1 MPATRT
7 RPHPVAVGAVLL
19 LVAMIAAALWNSD
32 ESGTGAR
39 NVGATASPATAPGPA
54 PGPAPGAA
62 PAPGATCAPTVTNP
76 GGRNNYRPRAPL
88 DVPLGRG
95 LVITGVVRDTL
106 CRPLPGVP
114 VQVWLQTAL
123 GSERENRTTV
133 FTGPDGRYRVHSD
146 PAVAQFGEPNVHVA
160 HDAEGPWRAVFQR
173 HVLDAEDTLAVV
185 DLVLVPT
192 S

>member
-1 MPATRT
+1 M
-7 RPHPVAVGAVLL
+7 AVGAVVL
-19 LVAMIAAALWNSD
+19 LVAMIAAALWRSD

-39 NVGATASPATAPGPA
+39 NVGAAEVVPEVVTVAPGL
-54 PGPAPGAA
+54 
-62 PAPGATCAPTVTNP
+62 TCPPTVTNP
-76 GGRNNYRPRAPL
+76 GGRNNYRENAPR
-88 DVPLGRG
+88 DVTLGRG
-95 LVITGVVRDTL
+95 LEITGVVRDTA

-133 FTGPDGRYRVHSD
+133 LTGPDGRYRVASD

-160 HDAEGPWRAVFQR
+160 HDPEESPWASVWQR
-173 HVLDAEDTLAVV
+173 HVVDPEAPVAVV
-185 DLVLVPT
+185 DLTLAPP

>member
-1 MPATRT
+1 M
-7 RPHPVAVGAVLL
+7 
-19 LVAMIAAALWNSD
+19 
-32 ESGTGAR
+32 
-39 NVGATASPATAPGPA
+39 GATTTSPT
-54 PGPAPGAA
+54 
-62 PAPGATCAPTVTNP
+62 PT
-76 GGRNNYRPRAPL
+76 L

-133 FTGPDGRYRVHSD
+133 LTGPDGRYRVDSD

-160 HDAEGPWRAVFQR
+160 HDVDDGWRTVFQR
-173 HVLDAEDTLAVV
+173 HVITSEDTLATV
-185 DLVLVPT
+185 DLTLVPD

>member
-1 MPATRT
+1 VPTTRT
-7 RPHPVAVGAVLL
+7 GPHPLAVGAVLL

-32 ESGTGAR
+32 ASGTGAR
-39 NVGATASPATAPGPA
+39 NVGSTE
-54 PGPAPGAA
+54 AA
-62 PAPGATCAPTVTNP
+62 PAPAPAPAPVAAPPGASCAPTVTNP
-76 GGRNNYRPRAPL
+76 GGRNNYNDDAPL

-95 LVITGVVRDTL
+95 LVITGIVRDTA

-133 FTGPDGRYRVHSD
+133 LTGPDGRYRVDTD

-160 HDAEGPWRAVFQR
+160 HDVSGPWRAVFQR
-173 HVLDAEDTLAVV
+173 HVVDSEDTLAVV
-185 DLVLVPT
+185 DLTLVP
-192 S
+192 SS

>member
-1 MPATRT
+1 MPTTRT
-7 RPHPVAVGAVLL
+7 GPHPVAVGAVLL

-32 ESGTGAR
+32 ASGTGAR
-39 NVGATASPATAPGPA
+39 NVGSTEP
-54 PGPAPGAA
+54 A
-62 PAPGATCAPTVTNP
+62 PAPVAAPPGASCAPTVTNP
-76 GGRNNYRPRAPL
+76 GGRNNYNDDAPL

-95 LVITGVVRDTL
+95 LVITGLVRDTA

-133 FTGPDGRYRVHSD
+133 LTGPDGRYRVSTD
-146 PAVAQFGEPNVHVA
+146 PAIAQFGEPNVHVA
-160 HDAEGPWRAVFQR
+160 HDVRGPWQPVFQR
-173 HVLDAEDTLAVV
+173 HVVDSEDTLAVV
-185 DLVLVPT
+185 DLTLVPE

>member
-1 MPATRT
+1 MPAPRT
-7 RPHPVAVGAVLL
+7 RPHPVAVAAVLL
-19 LVAMIAAALWNSD
+19 LVAMIAAALWRSE

-39 NVGATASPATAPGPA
+39 NVGEEVSVVAPPA
-54 PGPAPGAA
+54 PDGRE
-62 PAPGATCAPTVTNP
+62 TCSPTVTNP
-76 GGRNNYRPRAPL
+76 GGRNNYRADAPL

-95 LVITGVVRDTL
+95 LVITGVVRDTV

-133 FTGPDGRYRVHSD
+133 LTGPDGRYRVDSD

-160 HDAEGPWRAVFQR
+160 HDVGGPWRSVWQR
-173 HVLDAEDTLAVV
+173 HVVDSEDTLAVV
-185 DLVLVPT
+185 DLVLVP
-192 S
+192 SS

>member
-1 MPATRT
+1 VSVPAPRT
-7 RPHPVAVGAVLL
+7 RPHPVAVTAVLL
-19 LVAMIAAALWNSD
+19 LVAMIAAALWRSE

-39 NVGATASPATAPGPA
+39 DVGGEAVPVTA
-54 PGPAPGAA
+54 AA
-62 PAPGATCAPTVTNP
+62 PAPAPVPGATCAPTVTNP
-76 GGRNNYRPRAPL
+76 GGRNNYRADAPL

-95 LVITGVVRDTL
+95 LVITGVVRDTA

-133 FTGPDGRYRVHSD
+133 LTGPDGRYRVASD

-160 HDAEGPWRAVFQR
+160 HDVEGPWRSVFLR
-173 HVLDAEDTLAVV
+173 NVVDSEDTLATV
-185 DLVLVPT
+185 DLTLVP
-192 S
+192 SS

>member
-1 MPATRT
+1 MPRT
-7 RPHPVAVGAVLL
+7 RPHPVAVVSVAL
-19 LVAMIAAALWNSD
+19 LVAVIAAALWRSD

-39 NVGATASPATAPGPA
+39 NVGATEIVVPAAVPGT
-54 PGPAPGAA
+54 
-62 PAPGATCAPTVTNP
+62 TCPPTVTNP
-76 GGRNNYRPRAPL
+76 GGRNNYREDAPL

-95 LVITGVVRDTL
+95 LEITGVVRDTA

-133 FTGPDGRYRVHSD
+133 LTGPDGRYRVDTD

-160 HDAEGPWRAVFQR
+160 HDPDRSPWASVWQR
-173 HVLDAEDTLAVV
+173 HVVDPEDPLAVV
-185 DLVLVPT
+185 DLTLAPA

>member
-7 RPHPVAVGAVLL
+7 RPHPAAVGAVLL
-19 LVAMIAAALWNSD
+19 LVAMIAAALWRSD

-39 NVGATASPATAPGPA
+39 DEGSTGGAGAAGPA
-54 PGPAPGAA
+54 AAATVGPGS
-62 PAPGATCAPTVTNP
+62 TCTPTLTNP
-76 GGRNNYRPRAPL
+76 GGRNNYRPDAPR

-95 LVITGVVRDTL
+95 LEITGVVRDTL

-114 VQVWLQTAL
+114 VQVWLQTAS

-133 FTGPDGRYRVHSD
+133 LTDADGRYRVETD
-146 PAVAQFGEPNVHVA
+146 PAVSQFGEPNVHVA
-160 HDAEGPWRAVFQR
+160 HDAEGPWRDVFQR
-173 HVLDAEDTLAVV
+173 HVVDTDDTLAVV
-185 DLVLVPT
+185 DLVLVPA

>member
-1 MPATRT
+1 VPATRT

-19 LVAMIAAALWNSD
+19 VVAMIAAALWRSE

-39 NVGATASPATAPGPA
+39 DVGGEAVPV
-54 PGPAPGAA
+54 AA
-62 PAPGATCAPTVTNP
+62 PVPGATCAPTVTNP
-76 GGRNNYRPRAPL
+76 GGRNNYRADAPL

-95 LVITGVVRDTL
+95 LVITGVVRDTR
-106 CRPLPGVP
+106 CRPLPGVA

-133 FTGPDGRYRVHSD
+133 LTGPDGRYRVTSD

-160 HDAEGPWRAVFQR
+160 HDVDDGWRSVFQR
-173 HVLDAEDTLAVV
+173 HVVSSEDTLATV
-185 DLVLVPT
+185 DLTLVPI

>member
-1 MPATRT
+1 MPRT
-7 RPHPVAVGAVLL
+7 RPHPVAVGAVVL

-39 NVGATASPATAPGPA
+39 QVGAQ
-54 PGPAPGAA
+54 AA
-62 PAPGATCAPTVTNP
+62 PVLPAAAPGATCAPTVTNP
-76 GGRNNYRPRAPL
+76 GGRNNYREDAPL

-95 LVITGVVRDTL
+95 LVITGLVRDTA
-106 CRPLPGVP
+106 CRPLPGVR

-133 FTGPDGRYRVHSD
+133 LTDPDGRYRVVSD
-146 PAVAQFGEPNVHVA
+146 PVVVQFGEPNVHVA
-160 HDAEGPWRAVFQR
+160 HDVDGSPYASVWQR
-173 HVLDAEDTLAVV
+173 QVLQADDTLAVV
-185 DLVLVPT
+185 DLVLAPA

>member
-1 MPATRT
+1 MLVPAPRT
-7 RPHPVAVGAVLL
+7 RPHPVAVTAVLL
-19 LVAMIAAALWNSD
+19 LVAMIAAALWRSE

-39 NVGATASPATAPGPA
+39 DVGGEAAPVA
-54 PGPAPGAA
+54 AAA
-62 PAPGATCAPTVTNP
+62 PAPAPVPGATCAPTVTNP
-76 GGRNNYRPRAPL
+76 GGRNNYRADAPL

-95 LVITGVVRDTL
+95 LVITGVVRDTS

-133 FTGPDGRYRVHSD
+133 LTGPDGRYRVASD

-160 HDAEGPWRAVFQR
+160 HDVEGPWRAVFQR
-173 HVLDAEDTLAVV
+173 HVVDSEDTLATV
-185 DLVLVPT
+185 DLTLVP
-192 S
+192 SS

>member
-1 MPATRT
+1 MPAPRT
-7 RPHPVAVGAVLL
+7 RPHPVAVTAVLL
-19 LVAMIAAALWNSD
+19 LVAMIAALLWRSD

-39 NVGATASPATAPGPA
+39 DVGSVSDLPVAAAPGTA
-54 PGPAPGAA
+54 
-62 PAPGATCAPTVTNP
+62 CAPSITNP
-76 GGRNNYRPRAPL
+76 GGRNNYRADAPY

-95 LVITGVVRDTL
+95 LVITGVVRDTA

-114 VQVWLQTAL
+114 VQVWLQTAG

-133 FTGPDGRYRVHSD
+133 LTGPDGRYRVDSD

-160 HDAEGPWRAVFQR
+160 HDVDDPWRSVFLR
-173 HVLDAEDTLAVV
+173 NVIDSADTLAVV
-185 DLVLVPT
+185 DLTLVPR

>member
-1 MPATRT
+1 VSVPAPRT
-7 RPHPVAVGAVLL
+7 RPHPVAVTAVLL
-19 LVAMIAAALWNSD
+19 LVAMIAAALWRSE

-39 NVGATASPATAPGPA
+39 DVGAEALPVTA
-54 PGPAPGAA
+54 AA
-62 PAPGATCAPTVTNP
+62 PAPVPGATCAPTVTNP
-76 GGRNNYRPRAPL
+76 GGRNNYRADAPL

-95 LVITGVVRDTL
+95 LVITGVVRDTA

-133 FTGPDGRYRVHSD
+133 LTGPDGRYRVASD

-160 HDAEGPWRAVFQR
+160 HDVDGPWRAVFLR
-173 HVLDAEDTLAVV
+173 NVIDSEDTLATV
-185 DLVLVPT
+185 DLTLVP
-192 S
+192 SS

>member
-1 MPATRT
+1 MPTTRT
-7 RPHPVAVGAVLL
+7 GPHPLAVGAVVL

-39 NVGATASPATAPGPA
+39 QVGESAGAVAAPVAALP
-54 PGPAPGAA
+54 PPLPGAS
-62 PAPGATCAPTVTNP
+62 CAPTVTNP
-76 GGRNNYRPRAPL
+76 GGDNNYREDAPF

-95 LVITGVVRDTL
+95 LVVTGLVRDTA

-133 FTGPDGRYRVHSD
+133 LTGPDGRYRVSTD

-160 HDAEGPWRAVFQR
+160 HDPDDSPWRSVWQR
-173 HVLDAEDTLAVV
+173 HVLRADDTLAVV
-185 DLVLVPT
+185 DLTLAPV